1 MPLMFKTVSGI
12 ALIVIA
18 IMLALQAFPVPGI
31 YLMMLGGPIWT
42 GLMVH
47 VLLLA
52 LAIEGWVRRIPRAF
66 IAIPLIAYG
75 SYYALYIYQTIDMAT
90 VSAGLRKS
98 NSGKILDFNAD
109 IHSLVTPAAQAL
121 VSSHAIVVAYEANA
135 NFQPEQHRSFRLV
148 RRDQCNLAR
157 DSLHRI
163 QTSGVFFDNKVL
175 DKVCMLSV
183 PESPPQKVVSVVKI
197 GDEEVWK
204 RKRGISEQTHQLMI
218 DGKIVG
224 NYKTASVWRLPLFPG
239 LAIGCGLISS
249 APAWKCAADFMRS
262 HTLLDAVP
270 DGIDRERFDGPE
282 SVMLG
287 LPKYTAADIANYR
300 GYPQNEA
307 ALTWLADEP
316 QRVEDR
322 MFALLQELAGG
333 GDPKVPMGIRF
344 SVVQNPTRLAPL
356 AEAMAN
362 RFIELSNIRPTD
374 GDGQEYNYRY
384 EGLAAALTAL
394 PDEAFAKVAAPLYA
408 YFVEGM
414 SSSFDKFSELRGRTK
429 RASGPQK
436 LDFYETDFMTA
447 KGYRRLFPVLAI
459 CRIGRASPAVIAEMK
474 AQLIQGSNSPFFN
487 EDNKTALIVTLLK
500 LQEDDFVRNNKS
512 VFATNAR
519 ANFEGWFDALLS
531 GKGATAVGPNNCMT
545 KDWNGWRATKP
556 SLSLMNGVW
565 IVRPN

>member
-31 YLMMLGGPIWT
+31 FLMMLGGPIWT
-42 GLMVH
+42 GFMVH

-66 IAIPLIAYG
+66 IAIPLIAYS

-98 NSGKILDFNAD
+98 NSGKVLDFSSD
-109 IHSLVTPAAQAL
+109 IYSLVTPEAQAL
-121 VSSHAIVVAYEANA
+121 VSGHAIAVAFEANA
-135 NFQPEQHRSFRLV
+135 NFEPEQHRSFRLI
-148 RRDQCNLAR
+148 RPDQCNLVR
-157 DSLHRI
+157 DSLRRI
-163 QTSGVFFDNKVL
+163 QASGFGNMMV
-175 DKVCMLSV
+175 DKACLLSV
-183 PESPPQKVVSVVKI
+183 PELPPHQVVSVVKI
-197 GDEEVWK
+197 GDEEIWK
-204 RKRGISEQTHQLMI
+204 RQRGISEQTSQLML
-218 DGKIVG
+218 DGRIAG
-224 NYKTASVWRLPLFPG
+224 TYKTASVWRLPLFPA

-249 APAWKCAADFMRS
+249 IPAWKCGADFRRS
-262 HTLLDAVP
+262 HTVLDTVP
-270 DGIDRERFDGPE
+270 DGIDRERFDSPE

-287 LPKYTAADIANYR
+287 LPKYTAADLADFQ

-316 QRVEDR
+316 QRFEDR

-333 GDPKVPMGIRF
+333 GNPKVPMEIRF
-344 SVVQNPTRLAPL
+344 SVVNNPARLVPL

-374 GDGQEYNYRY
+374 GDGQEYSLRY

-512 VFATNAR
+512 VFATNSQ
-519 ANFEGWFDALLS
+519 ANFEGWFDAILS

-556 SLSLMNGVW
+556 SLSLTNGVW